1 MRGQRA
7 SAEGGGGGLV
17 AIIEVVLP
25 RLILDVVPVM
35 RIVRGRGV
43 AGVVAERVAALDSS
57 RDVGERGRD
66 RRAATSTVAAEG
78 HHVVLLLLLLLVR
91 HEVGCVVRRE
101 RELLVLLLWELLQ
114 LLLLLLVVV
123 VQLVGRGEVG
133 SHLGDSVIHSSSFN
147 LEWRKE
153 KILVSK
159 REKKSFIVLPQ
170 FSRGIS

>member
-17 AIIEVVLP
+17 AIIEVVL
-25 RLILDVVPVM
+25 ILHVVPVM
-35 RIVRGRGV
+35 WIARGRGV
-43 AGVVAERVAALDSS
+43 MGIVAERVAALHSS
-57 RDVGERGRD
+57 QDVGKRGRD

-78 HHVVLLLLLLLVR
+78 HHVMLLLLLLLLVR

-114 LLLLLLVVV
+114 LLLLLVV

-153 KILVSK
+153 KN
-159 REKKSFIVLPQ
+159 
-170 FSRGIS
+170 SR

>member
-7 SAEGGGGGLV
+7 SAEGGGGGGLV
-17 AIIEVVLP
+17 AIVEVVLP

-35 RIVRGRGV
+35 RIVRGMGV
-43 AGVVAERVAALDSS
+43 AGVVAERVAALHSS
-57 RDVGERGRD
+57 QDVGKRGRD

-78 HHVVLLLLLLLVR
+78 HHVMLLLLLLLLVR

-101 RELLVLLLWELLQ
+101 RKMLLLLLWELLK
-114 LLLLLLVVV
+114 LLLLLLVV

-153 KILVSK
+153 KN
-159 REKKSFIVLPQ
+159 
-170 FSRGIS
+170 SR